1 MGFPGG
7 SVIKNLLANAEDTG
21 SIPGSGR
28 SPGDENDNP
37 LQNLCL
43 ENPMDRRTWQAAV
56 HGVAKESDMTE
67 QLSIH
72 VCVYICIYIHIYVY
86 THIHTYMYIHTHVC
100 VCVYEYNTYKIKS
113 GSQMREVGR
122 MRRMTLL
129 WFPPPTPNH
138 MKSLSILTVSLG
150 FG

>member
-7 SVIKNLLANAEDTG
+7 SVIKNLLANAEDTS

-28 SPGDENDNP
+28 SPGDGNDNP
-37 LQNLCL
+37 LQNPCL
-43 ENPMDRRTWQAAV
+43 ENPMDRGTWQAAV
-56 HGVAKESDMTE
+56 HGVAKESDMTK

-72 VCVYICIYIHIYVY
+72 VCVHIYIYTYITCIYIH
-86 THIHTYMYIHTHVC
+86 THIYVC

-122 MRRMTLL
+122 MRMTLL
-129 WFPPPTPNH
+129 WFPPPTPYH
-138 MKSLSILTVSLG
+138 IKSLSILTVSLG